1 MIDTMEKRSILI
13 TRKVEI
19 EAEEIRLLKEGH
31 APWEA
36 AEKAVRIVSERW
48 RRKAARGEKP

>member
-1 MIDTMEKRSILI
+1 MTDTMEKRSILI

-19 EAEEIRLLKEGH
+19 EEEEIRLLKEGH

-48 RRKAARGEKP
+48 RRQAAKGEKP